1 MIYFFLFRFDDKVVI
16 LIEFGIRIYGIE
28 YDWLKNM
35 VSFGFFM
42 KVIGIFGFFLY
53 KIWMKSFLRCIYIY
67 M

>member
-42 KVIGIFGFFLY
+42 KVIGIFWVFF
-53 KIWMKSFLRCIYIY
+53 YIKFG
-67 M
+67 